1 MNLTWAGGS
10 SSVFKSAL
18 NASMVSMWTSSMI
31 YTLYF
36 ARAGVKNTLYFDSG
50 FNGTL
55 LENVEDDVNSIF
67 IDITTSSA
75 LNQKIDVKVRGVT
88 TSFNLLSDQHQI
100 FELVGTYW
108 AVDGNTEIRFSNSD
122 ATSEWYS
129 IQFPEI
135 MTTDAMLLEVDETHY
150 TFNGQENKEEELKTQ
165 VIAYRSARDY
175 TVGAELV
182 KVVEIKF
189 ASVLDNTSGVFN
201 TTINFEASN
210 ITDSATVTARIRLNR
225 EFEELFVPMQIV
237 KNGKHVLTISY
248 PVLDILQ
255 NDNNQ
260 IDVYLQI
267 DDGEITIDQG
277 NLLASI
283 VASGLTQG
291 AGFSGEIDVLD
302 IIETINLSEIS
313 VDNQTDSVTIT
324 KYVPEAVN
332 VSDTVATFTLSE
344 IIYLNGATDLV
355 SVVTVSV
362 PLLRV
367 TENET
372 FDRVTEDGADF
383 RYTES
388 EEV

>member
-1 MNLTWAGGS
+1 
-10 SSVFKSAL
+10 
-18 NASMVSMWTSSMI
+18 
-31 YTLYF
+31 
-36 ARAGVKNTLYFDSG
+36 VKNTLYFNKD
-50 FNGTL
+50 FTVDL
-55 LENVEDDVNSIF
+55 LENIEDDLNTIF
-67 IDITTSSA
+67 IDITTSEA
-75 LNQKIDVKVRGVT
+75 LNQKLNVRVRGVT
-88 TSFNLLSDQHQI
+88 TTFNLLSGQHQSL
-100 FELVGTYW
+100 ELEGSFW
-108 AVDGNTEIRFSNSD
+108 AVDGNTELQFTNND
-122 ATSEWYS
+122 TTSPWYS
-129 IQFPEI
+129 IEFPEV

-165 VIAYRSARDY
+165 VIAYRSTRDY
-175 TVGAELV
+175 NIGADLV

-255 NDNNQ
+255 NDSNQ

-267 DDGEITIDQG
+267 DDGEIKIDQG

-313 VDNQTDSVTIT
+313 VDDQTDSVTIT
-324 KYVPEAVN
+324 NYVPEAIN
-332 VSDTVATFTLSE
+332 AIDTVATFTLSE

-367 TENET
+367 TEDET
-372 FDRVTEDGADF
+372 YDRVTEDGEDF

>member
-1 MNLTWAGGS
+1 M
-10 SSVFKSAL
+10 
-18 NASMVSMWTSSMI
+18 
-31 YTLYF
+31 
-36 ARAGVKNTLYFDSG
+36 KNTLYFNKD
-50 FNGTL
+50 FTVDL
-55 LENVEDDVNSIF
+55 LENIEDDLNTIF
-67 IDITTSSA
+67 IDITTSEA
-75 LNQKIDVKVRGVT
+75 LNQKLNVRVRGVT
-88 TSFNLLSDQHQI
+88 TTFNLLSGQHQSL
-100 FELVGTYW
+100 ELEGSFW
-108 AVDGNTEIRFSNSD
+108 AVDGNTELQFTNND
-122 ATSEWYS
+122 TTSPWYS
-129 IQFPEI
+129 IEFPEV

-165 VIAYRSARDY
+165 VIAYRSTRDY
-175 TVGAELV
+175 NIGADLV

-255 NDNNQ
+255 NDSNQ

-267 DDGEITIDQG
+267 DDGEIKIDQG

-313 VDNQTDSVTIT
+313 VDDQTDSVTIT
-324 KYVPEAVN
+324 NYVPEAIN
-332 VSDTVATFTLSE
+332 AIDTVATFTLSE

-367 TENET
+367 TEDET
-372 FDRVTEDGADF
+372 YDRVTEDGEDF

>member
-1 MNLTWAGGS
+1 M
-10 SSVFKSAL
+10 
-18 NASMVSMWTSSMI
+18 
-31 YTLYF
+31 
-36 ARAGVKNTLYFDSG
+36 KNTLYFNKDFSVD
-50 FNGTL
+50 L
-55 LENVEDDVNSIF
+55 LENIEDDLNTIF
-67 IDITTSSA
+67 IDITTSAS
-75 LNQKIDVKVRGVT
+75 LNQKLNVRVRGVT
-88 TSFNLLSDQHQI
+88 TTFNLLSGQHQSL
-100 FELVGTYW
+100 ELEGSYW
-108 AVDGNTEIRFSNSD
+108 AVDGITELQFTNND
-122 ATSEWYS
+122 TTSPWYS
-129 IQFPEI
+129 IEFPEV

-175 TVGAELV
+175 TVGADLV

-225 EFEELFVPMQIV
+225 EFEELFIPMQIV

-255 NDNNQ
+255 NDSNQ

-324 KYVPEAVN
+324 NYVPETISLTDA
-332 VSDTVATFTLSE
+332 VATFTLSE
-344 IIYLNGATDLV
+344 VIYLNGATDLV

-372 FDRVTEDGADF
+372 YDRVTEDGSDF

>member
-1 MNLTWAGGS
+1 M
-10 SSVFKSAL
+10 
-18 NASMVSMWTSSMI
+18 
-31 YTLYF
+31 
-36 ARAGVKNTLYFDSG
+36 KNTLYFNKDFSVD
-50 FNGTL
+50 L
-55 LENVEDDVNSIF
+55 LENIEDDLNTIF
-67 IDITTSSA
+67 IDITTSQA
-75 LNQKIDVKVRGVT
+75 LNQKLNVRVRGVT
-88 TSFNLLSDQHQI
+88 TTFNLLSGQHQSL
-100 FELVGTYW
+100 ELEGTYW
-108 AVDGNTEIRFSNSD
+108 AVDGITELQFTNND
-122 ATSEWYS
+122 TTSPWYS
-129 IQFPEI
+129 IEFPEV

-165 VIAYRSARDY
+165 VIAYRSTRDY
-175 TVGAELV
+175 NIGADLV

-210 ITDSATVTARIRLNR
+210 ISDSATVTARIRLNR

-255 NDNNQ
+255 NDSNQ

-267 DDGEITIDQG
+267 DDGEIKIDQG

-313 VDNQTDSVTIT
+313 VNDQTDSVTIT
-324 KYVPEAVN
+324 NYVPESVN
-332 VSDTVATFTLSE
+332 VNDTVATFTLSE

-372 FDRVTEDGADF
+372 YDRVTENGEDF